1 MFKTGSRNKQKTSV
15 YTISSKSI
23 NINRRFSSLNC
34 LYVINKKKMEYK
46 LADDKYKK
54 K

>member
-34 LYVINKKKMEYK
+34 LYVIHFFKESSYLDNKNNF
-46 LADDKYKK
+46 
-54 K
+54 